1 MNSSE
6 KLKTPEMLT
15 SYNYNPISTEPD
27 LKYTQNISKP
37 GGLDSNIYGFY
48 EF

>member
-27 LKYTQNISKP
+27 FKIYPKYFQTRWI
-37 GGLDSNIYGFY
+37 GLEYLRVL
-48 EF
+48 